1 VQAGNSSALSV
12 VRDLIRNEGVL
23 ALYKGVVPPL
33 LLTGS
38 INSLMFGTQALFVKA
53 QMRPDQSSPTL
64 SQTMLAAVGSGFVAS
79 FGTT

>member
-1 VQAGNSSALSV
+1 MQAGDSSALSV

-23 ALYKGVVPPL
+23 ALYKGVIPPL

-53 QMRPDQSSPTL
+53 QMCPGQSGPTL

-79 FGTT
+79 FGTI